1 MKKLIKLFT
10 LVMAIALAFSVTAC
24 DTAEKTAT
32 RRTEYL
38 AKATEYIETVDE
50 TNYTA
55 DAWALVEEA
64 VANYEKTIASVAA
77 KSKMDAAYREFVAQV
92 GAIETIADY
101 VNKYVERVDTKIQEA
116 LEEVLKNLDKKTMG
130 ISNVTYNEE
139 DNKATFLITNPDC
152 LIRKFAD
159 TGVCAI
165 FQEMFF
171 TETDFIEEAVVT
183 NNETGF
189 SNTFTKAH
197 LTDKAGLKHHVGE
210 LFIKLFVEDYAYA
223 PLTYLVGQSASAE
236 VRFTFALSDGTAKTE
251 TVSFSCE
258 FILVE

>member
-24 DTAEKTAT
+24 NTAEKTAT

-38 AKATEYIETVDE
+38 AKATEYMKTVEE
-50 TNYTA
+50 TNYSA

-77 KSKMDAAYREFVAQV
+77 KSKMDAAYREFVANV
-92 GAIETIADY
+92 TAVETIADY

-116 LEEVLKNLDKKTMG
+116 LAEVLKNLDKKTMG

-139 DNKATFLITNPDC
+139 DNHATFLITNPDC
-152 LIRKFAD
+152 KIRNFAD

-171 TETDFIEEAVVT
+171 TETDYIKEAVVT
-183 NNETGF
+183 SDEGF

-210 LFIKLFVEDYAYA
+210 LFIKLFVEDYAQA
-223 PLTYLVGQSASAE
+223 PLTHLVGRNASAE
-236 VRFTFALSDGTAKTE
+236 VCFSFTLSDGSVKEEKIT
-251 TVSFSCE
+251 FSCE
-258 FILVE
+258 FVLAE